1 MDIRE
6 MAAQT
11 RAVLFDIDGTL
22 LDSMP
27 VWMNIGERYM
37 HFLEPSVYPCAPGT
51 VTALDKVLFSMT
63 FDEGCEYIRKY
74 YHLSRS
80 FARVRQEITEM
91 IARSYR
97 EEVPLKPGAARFL
110 EALDKRNIP
119 MVLVSAGMPALALPA
134 LQRLHVYPYFRK
146 IFICDDY
153 HTTKKEP
160 LIYRKAADFLNVP
173 PSACLVVEDIYTAV
187 HTAHTAGFM
196 TLAMEDKA
204 SAADK
209 EKIRREADLYAA
221 QFPVIPDI

>member
-1 MDIRE
+1 
-6 MAAQT
+6 
-11 RAVLFDIDGTL
+11 
-22 LDSMP
+22 
-27 VWMNIGERYM
+27 
-37 HFLEPSVYPCAPGT
+37 
-51 VTALDKVLFSMT
+51 
-63 FDEGCEYIRKY
+63 
-74 YHLSRS
+74 
-80 FARVRQEITEM
+80 
-91 IARSYR
+91 
-97 EEVPLKPGAARFL
+97 
-110 EALDKRNIP
+110 
-119 MVLVSAGMPALALPA
+119 MPALALPA